1 MLKRKCASAYSGL
14 YCVAL
19 VLASGVLANQAIAQA
34 PPSPAHSLVQTA
46 TPSVT
51 PAPPPASATATPV
64 GEANAAPLS
73 ATTGSPDFSDSGTP
87 PHAADAT
94 AKSEPAPNG
103 PSSVPVSSNASAPL
117 ATLQSATCQNTNTV
131 TANVV
136 ALDQPFMLNRLGA
149 AVPQGMIFAL
159 MQDVVPINGPT
170 PGQGNVML
178 RSDKRPRPIVL
189 RVNKGGCLQIT
200 FTNFLAKPPTPI
212 NPLQPV
218 TRQASVRVNGMQLIS
233 GTTQSG
239 ATSGIAADGSYTGD
253 NSSSLVDPGN
263 KATYTLYASEEGTFL
278 LYSGGSTFG
287 TSGNTA
293 GQLTAGLFGAV
304 NVEPAQAEY
313 YRSQVT
319 AADLQLACQRQN
331 PNDPNSPCQ
340 TTADGHLII
349 NYDAVYPAT
358 HKYAC
363 RPVLKMVDI
372 PRAPSP
378 GVGRCLPIPNSLPQT
393 FYTDLTAIITGPNHG
408 RFPDNGPPVA
418 VSPDRN
424 QPFREFTI
432 HYHEVTNATQA
443 FTDFYLPPQITTT
456 LTAGITATS
465 TTPITVGSTAGF
477 PASGFITT
485 KNSETIQYSGLSA
498 TQIGTTQI
506 VRGINSSAAASAS
519 HSSITLYQA
528 QDLSG
533 MLAPGKDNFAINYG
547 TGGIAAEILANRF
560 KVGPMANCVE
570 CKFEEFF
577 LSAWSVGDPAM
588 VVDVPANVPLKVP
601 PYPPD
606 QPNKPAP
613 LAKQLESY
621 EVYQE
626 SNGTTAKP
634 PTLGAPQPVAKAT
647 TAFYPDD
654 PSNVYHS
661 YLDDHVVFR
670 ILHAGANLTHVH
682 HQHAHQWIHSPNDD
696 NSTYLDS
703 QMLSPG
709 AAFTLEIDY
718 NGSGNRNKTV
728 GDSIFHCHFYP
739 HFAAGMWSLW
749 RTHDVFENGSQL
761 ANGIPV
767 TGTRALPDG
776 EIKAGTPIPAIV
788 PLPTLAMA
796 PLPSPVFINRG
807 QIVYGTPQAPDP
819 TGQNVTTNPGF
830 PFFIP
835 GLAGHRAPA
844 PPLDFACVTDANG
857 NCVKDAQGNT
867 IYEDGGL
874 ARHVINGGSTI
885 DPATGQNTE
894 RHNQWDFTKDTP
906 LLSAQQLAEDGQP
919 VEKVAMAYHAARN
932 HLTFTPDGSQTLWNG
947 QPAFF
952 ITNGLP
958 PQPGAP
964 YADPA
969 PYCPNPN
976 DCDGGPAN
984 LKIRRYKAAVV
995 QMNVTFNKK
1004 GWHYPQQRFIT
1015 LWSDVANTLNGM
1027 RLPEPFFF
1035 RANSHDIIEFW
1046 HTDLV
1051 PGYYELDDFQVRTP
1065 TDIIG
1070 QHIHLVKFDV
1080 TSSDGASNGWNYE
1093 DGTLSAEE
1101 VRDRINA
1108 IRRNNNCPPTAPVSF
1123 RCPQAVAPPPARFGP
1138 DPSGHSW
1145 AGAQTTIQRW
1155 YADPVLNMA
1164 GEDRTLRTVFTHDHF
1179 GPSTHQQAGLYAGLV
1194 VEPNGSTWFLND
1206 QNTQM
1211 NTRDDGGP
1219 TSWQARIITNPNN
1232 DSYREF
1238 LLEFQ
1243 DLALAYLPGS
1253 PQPTPAPYPGSSAPQ
1268 LITPG
1273 TQPWGWVSQANAINP
1288 STNLT
1293 AGNLPKVASA
1303 ANMATTPTIITGS
1316 PTNGTMSVNY
1326 RNEPV
1331 PFRVNDPSGNPPDPT
1346 NPNPQT
1352 DLAYAFSSMARLDT
1366 ALNIQPCGPLSAPT
1380 PCPTASPTPAPTP
1393 PVFVYP
1399 GAFTGAS
1406 PFDPYTP
1413 LLRAYQ
1419 NDKVQVRV
1427 LVGGYL
1433 FNHNF
1438 GMHGL
1443 KWLFEPSANNSGY
1456 RDNQAMGISEHFEFV
1471 FKLPVTAA
1479 APISPNRVPNTGPFS
1494 ADYLYTPGSGWNDL
1508 NNGLWGILR
1517 AFNTG
1522 GDQTKLLSD
1531 LPALPN
1537 NARGGLA
1544 LNGGTW
1550 KCPTNTTGTKVF
1562 NVAAMNAVNNQ
1573 PLLLN
1578 YNSRSQITNL
1588 ANALV
1593 YVPTDSTGT
1602 QLPAAPPT
1610 EPLVMRANAGE
1621 CIVVNLF
1628 NRFQTNV
1635 SSNIFT
1641 TADGNAGAP
1650 IVGGVSLYPSTRVG
1664 LHPQLLAFDVTQSNG
1679 VNIGF
1684 NPDQTVAP
1692 GNKQPKVYQWYAGN
1706 VAYDAQGNP
1715 TGLPIEFG
1723 STNLLT
1729 ADPLEQQPLS
1739 LIGALVVEPQNSI
1752 QTPVNRSNVTVDV
1765 KDKTTGN
1772 FLFREFVAITQQNVY
1787 LTQSVFNSVNFGT
1800 EPMGL
1805 RIPTA
1810 NWNGWD
1816 SVQIGCAFSSK
1827 AAKSP
1832 LCGLSKVM
1840 GNPQTPIFAAVAG
1853 TPVRFRMLHP
1863 DGLGGFP
1870 DDVWTIH
1877 GHIWQEEPYVS
1888 LFTPGGLVVPSG
1900 RLGNNPFS
1908 QWMGSRDGFGPG
1920 NHFDILID
1928 SAGGINKVFG
1938 DYLYKSFPSGE
1949 ATTGVWGIFRVCNPA
1964 LDILCVAPARTTTHA
1979 LNAIAPANLA
1989 APASPTETATDPGER
2004 FNLRRQTRRLKQ
2016 QQQQQQQRRSQSPR
2030 P

>member
-1 MLKRKCASAYSGL
+1 MLKRERAFTYGAL

-19 VLASGVLANQAIAQA
+19 VLALGALANQANAQ
-34 PPSPAHSLVQTA
+34 
-46 TPSVT
+46 TP
-51 PAPPPASATATPV
+51 PAPPPSLARTAAPSATPAPSPADAPPAPIA
-64 GEANAAPLS
+64 EADVAPLAAAPAL
-73 ATTGSPDFSDSGTP
+73 PGT
-87 PHAADAT
+87 ADAGPPPAAAAAAT
-94 AKSEPAPNG
+94 GPEPAPADQPAAQDAG
-103 PSSVPVSSNASAPL
+103 TAGAQDEAPPPPI
-117 ATLQSATCQNTNTV
+117 SCQDTNTV

-149 AVPQGMIFAL
+149 AVPQGMVFAL
-159 MQDVVPINGPT
+159 KQDVVPITGT
-170 PGQGNVML
+170 TVGAGNAML
-178 RSDKRPRPIVL
+178 RSDKRPRPMVL
-189 RVNKGGCLQIT
+189 RVNKGACLKIT
-200 FTNFLAKPPTPI
+200 FTNYLANPPQPL
-212 NPLQPV
+212 NALQPV
-218 TRQASVRVNGMQLIS
+218 TRQASVHVNGMQLV
-233 GTTQSG
+233 SG
-239 ATSGIAADGSYTGD
+239 AGSRLGTSSGIAADGSFTGN
-253 NSSSLVDPGN
+253 NSTSLVDPG
-263 KATYTLYASEEGTFL
+263 KTATFTLYAGEEGSFL

-287 TSGNTA
+287 TNGSTA

-319 AADLQLACQRQN
+319 AADLQLACQRVY
-331 PNDPNSPCQ
+331 PNDPNSPCK

-349 NYDAVYPAT
+349 NYDAVYPVT

-363 RPVLKMVDI
+363 RPVLKMVDV
-372 PRAPSP
+372 PRAPTA
-378 GVGRCLPIPNSLPQT
+378 GTCQVLPNSPPQT
-393 FYTDLTAIITGPNHG
+393 FYTDLTALITGPNHG

-432 HYHEVTNATQA
+432 HYHEAPNATQA

-456 LTAGITATS
+456 LTAAITATS
-465 TTPITVGSTAGF
+465 TTPITVGSTNGF

-485 KNSETIQYSGLSA
+485 PNGETIQYSGI
-498 TQIGTTQI
+498 TTTRVGTTQI
-506 VRGINSSAAASAS
+506 VRGINSTPAAAAAQSV
-519 HSSITLYQA
+519 ITLYQS

-560 KVGPMANCVE
+560 NVGPMAPCVE

-577 LSAWSVGDPAM
+577 LSAWAVGDPAT
-588 VVDVPANVPLKVP
+588 VVDVPANVPLKSP
-601 PYPPD
+601 PYPPE
-606 QPNKPAP
+606 QPNKISQ
-613 LAKQLESY
+613 LTSQLESY
-621 EVYQE
+621 EVFQE
-626 SNGTTAKP
+626 SKQTTTKP
-634 PTLGAPQPVAKAT
+634 PPLGPPQPVAKAT
-647 TAFYPDD
+647 KAYYPDD

-661 YLDDHVVFR
+661 YIDDHVVFR

-761 ANGIPV
+761 VNGIPV

-776 EIKAGTPIPAIV
+776 EIKAGTPIPALV

-796 PLPSPVFINRG
+796 PLPSPVFISQG
-807 QIVYGTPQAPDP
+807 QVVYGTPQAPDP
-819 TGQNVTTNPGF
+819 TGRNVTTSPGF

-835 GLAGHRAPA
+835 GIAGHRSPA
-844 PPLDFACVTDANG
+844 PPLDFACVLDAGG
-857 NCVKDAQGNT
+857 NCRKDAQGNT

-874 ARHVINGGSTI
+874 ARHIITGGSTV
-885 DPATGQNTE
+885 DPANGQNTE

-906 LLSAQQLAEDGQP
+906 LLSALQLAEEGQP
-919 VEKVAMAYHAARN
+919 VEKVAMAYHAVRN
-932 HLTFTPDGSQTLWNG
+932 HPSYTPDGSRTLWNG
-947 QPAFF
+947 QPANFV
-952 ITNGLP
+952 TNGLP
-958 PQPGAP
+958 PSPGAP

-969 PYCPNPN
+969 PYCPSPN

-984 LKIRRYKAAVV
+984 PRVRRYKAAVV

-1015 LWSDVANTLNGM
+1015 LWQDVANTLNGT

-1035 RANSHDIIEFW
+1035 RANSYDLIEFW

-1051 PGYYELDDFQVRTP
+1051 PSYYELDDFQVRTP

-1080 TSSDGASNGWNYE
+1080 TSSDGAANGWNYE

-1108 IRRNNNCPPTAPVSF
+1108 IRRNNNCRPTDPVSF
-1123 RCPQAVAPPPARFGP
+1123 RCPQAVAPPPGRFGP
-1138 DPSGHSW
+1138 DPSGHNW

-1155 YADPVLNMA
+1155 YADPVLNLA

-1194 VEPNGSTWFLND
+1194 VEPKGSTWFLND
-1206 QNTQM
+1206 QNGQM

-1219 TSWQARIITNPNN
+1219 TSWQARIVTTPDT

-1273 TQPWGWVSQANAINP
+1273 TQPWGWVSNANAINP
-1288 STNLT
+1288 SLNQT
-1293 AGNLPKVASA
+1293 AGNLPKGAAA
-1303 ANMATTPTIITGS
+1303 ANMPSTPTIITGS
-1316 PTNGTMSVNY
+1316 PITGTMSVNY
-1326 RNEPV
+1326 RNEPL
-1331 PFRVNDPSGNPPDPT
+1331 PFRVNDPSGSSHDIT
-1346 NPNPQT
+1346 NPQT
-1352 DLAYAFSSMARLDT
+1352 DLAYAFSSMSRLDT
-1366 ALNIQPCGPLSAPT
+1366 ALNIQPCGPLGAPV
-1380 PCPTASPTPAPTP
+1380 PCPSPTPAAAPTP

-1399 GAFTGAS
+1399 GAFAGAS

-1438 GMHGL
+1438 GVHGL
-1443 KWLFEPSANNSGY
+1443 KWLFEPSAANSGY

-1471 FKLPVTAA
+1471 FQLPVTAA
-1479 APISPNRVPNTGPFS
+1479 VPINPNRVPRTGPFS
-1494 ADYLYTPGSGWNDL
+1494 ADYLYMPGSGWNDL

-1517 AFNTG
+1517 AYNTG
-1522 GDQTKLLSD
+1522 GDQGKLLSD
-1531 LPALPN
+1531 LPSLPN

-1544 LNGGTW
+1544 LNGGAW
-1550 KCPTNTTGTKVF
+1550 NCPTNTTGTKVF
-1562 NVAAMNAVNNQ
+1562 NIAAVNAIGNN

-1588 ANALV
+1588 SNALV
-1593 YVPTDSTGT
+1593 YVPTNSTGT
-1602 QLPAAPPT
+1602 LLPTAPPT

-1628 NRFQTNV
+1628 NRFKTSL
-1635 SSNIFT
+1635 SSQIFT
-1641 TADGNAGAP
+1641 TADTNAGAP
-1650 IVGGVSLYPSTRVG
+1650 IVGGVSLYPSARVG
-1664 LHPQLLAFDVTQSNG
+1664 LHPQLLSFDVTQSNG

-1684 NPDQTVAP
+1684 NPDQVVP
-1692 GNKQPKVYQWYAGN
+1692 PNNQQPKVYQWYAGN
-1706 VAYDAQGNP
+1706 VSYDAQGNAF
-1715 TGLPIEFG
+1715 GQPIEFG

-1739 LIGALVVEPQNSI
+1739 LVGALIVEPQNSI
-1752 QTPVNRSNVTVDV
+1752 QTPVNRSNTTVDV
-1765 KDKTTGN
+1765 GDKATGR
-1772 FLFREFVAITQQNVY
+1772 FLFREFVAITQENVY
-1787 LTQSVFNSVNFGT
+1787 LTQNAFNSVNFGS

-1810 NWNGWD
+1810 KWNGWD
-1816 SVQIGCAFSSK
+1816 SVQIGCAYSSI
-1827 AAKSP
+1827 ALPSA
-1832 LCGLSKVM
+1832 LCGLTKVM

-1877 GHIWQEEPYVS
+1877 GHVWQEEPYLS
-1888 LFTPGGLVVPSG
+1888 LLAPHGIVVPSV
-1900 RLGNNPFS
+1900 RLGNNRYS
-1908 QWMGSRDGFGPG
+1908 QWQGARDGFGPG

-1928 SAGGINKVFG
+1928 SAGGRNKVFG

-1949 ATTGVWGIFRVCNPA
+1949 ATAGVWGIFRVCDPA
-1964 LDILCVAPARTTTHA
+1964 SNVLCVAPTRAAAAPSAIRRTTTV
-1979 LNAIAPANLA
+1979 
-1989 APASPTETATDPGER
+1989 ASPTETATDPGER
-2004 FNLRRQTRRLKQ
+2004 FNTRRQTRRLKQ
-2016 QQQQQQQRRSQSPR
+2016 QQQRQSPR